1 MKETEL
7 YLPLKKFLEKQGYEV
22 KGEVTDCD
30 IVAIR
35 GDDDPVIVELKTT
48 FNLSLI
54 FQSIDR
60 QAISDCVYIAFP
72 AANPDTK
79 KGAWSRN
86 RKDILKLC
94 RRLGLGVITVK
105 FYKRRAPFVEV
116 HVDPAPYRPRKL
128 KRRKS
133 MLLHEFNRRV
143 ADHNIGG
150 STKRPI
156 VTAYRQEALI
166 CAHALN
172 CEGPTNLANLR
183 VLTGLDNIAHILQR
197 DVYGWFQRLERATY
211 QISPKGVDAVAL
223 YEDVISDIIRADKN
237 SVLPS

>member
-7 YLPLKKFLEKQGYEV
+7 YPPLKSYLEKQGYEV

-30 IVAIR
+30 IVALR
-35 GDDDPVIVELKTT
+35 GDEDPVIIELKTT

-60 QAISDCVYIAFP
+60 QAISDSVYIAFP
-72 AANPDTK
+72 AASPDK
-79 KGAWSRN
+79 KNSAWTRN

-105 FYKRRAPFVEV
+105 FYKRRNPFIEV
-116 HVDPAPYRPRKL
+116 YLDPAPYKPRKL

-133 MLLHEFNRRV
+133 MLLQEFSRRV

-150 STKRPI
+150 STRRPI
-156 VTAYRQEALI
+156 VTAYRQEALL
-166 CAHALN
+166 CAYALKS
-172 CEGPTNLANLR
+172 EGPTNLADLR
-183 VLTGLDNIAHILQR
+183 TLTGLENIAHILQR
-197 DVYGWFQRLERATY
+197 DVYGWFQRVERATY
-211 QISPKGVDAVAL
+211 KISPKGADAIML
-223 YEDVISDIIRADKN
+223 YEDVINDLIRADKGT
-237 SVLPS
+237 LTPS